1 MALAAGLVEEHLA
14 SILSNLDK
22 KDGDIVARM
31 MKIKPL
37 LDIEIKKEI
46 LKLHPKYVLIRRC
59 SIMWPKYV
67 QATPSFPPSF

>member
-1 MALAAGLVEEHLA
+1 MARTAGLVEEHLA

-46 LKLHPKYVLIRRC
+46 LKLDPKYVLIRRF